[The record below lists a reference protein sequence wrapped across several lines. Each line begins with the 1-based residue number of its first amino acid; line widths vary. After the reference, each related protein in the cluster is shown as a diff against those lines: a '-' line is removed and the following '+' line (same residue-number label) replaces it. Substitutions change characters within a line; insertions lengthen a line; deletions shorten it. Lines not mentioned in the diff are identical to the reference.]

1 MGQNGMLKE
10 ITLNQLKR
18 KVNIYNKVNNSF
30 SICFRSDN
38 LSLLSNLYNLINNK
52 KYKLLTDIKN
62 KKEERYFYVLPFNEE
77 HKTFFS
83 FLDDI
88 FVDMQNLCKKYKGK
102 LQIFSKE
109 EKTRIL
115 FGLKYNE
122 IENLFDPFFISF
134 VIDNDYQTTYD
145 LLKLVGNNEEV
156 NENVL
161 IIEGYD
167 PKSLNYDP
175 EIIDFDALQSSL
187 I

>member
-1 MGQNGMLKE
+1 ML
-10 ITLNQLKR
+10 
-18 KVNIYNKVNNSF
+18 
-30 SICFRSDN
+30 
-38 LSLLSNLYNLINNK
+38 
-52 KYKLLTDIKN
+52 
-62 KKEERYFYVLPFNEE
+62 
-77 HKTFFS
+77 
-83 FLDDI
+83 
-88 FVDMQNLCKKYKGK
+88 NLCKKYKGK

-109 EKTRIL
+109 EKNRIL

-134 VIDNDYQTTYD
+134 VINNDYQTTYD

-161 IIEGYD
+161 IVEGYD

-187 I
+187 V